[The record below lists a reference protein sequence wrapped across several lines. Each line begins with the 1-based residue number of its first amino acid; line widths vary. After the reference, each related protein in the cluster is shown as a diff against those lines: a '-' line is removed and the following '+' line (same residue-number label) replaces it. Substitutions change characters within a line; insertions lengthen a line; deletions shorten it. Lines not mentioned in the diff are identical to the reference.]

1 MRPKRRFGLRS
12 GMGSAFLIGATVL
25 CQSAAIRPGFAEAR
39 EEGVLRDQLDRLID
53 HLESVQDPSGDF
65 STIRANLDRTILEVE
80 EELNSLEEQIREV
93 RSRQSALAGAR
104 SNPPSDHWAYRPPAL
119 PEIPSTLNADR
130 VRNPIDAF
138 VFNRLDREG
147 LSPSPEAERETLVR
161 RVSLDLTGLP
171 PTPRELDFFLNDP
184 SPEAYERLVDRLLA
198 SPHFGEHQ
206 SRSWMDLA
214 RTADTCGYHI
224 DTKRPM
230 HPYRDWVIAAFN
242 RDLPFDRFTVEQ
254 LAGDLLPNP
263 SMDQRIATGFH
274 RNTMFNEEGGIDPE
288 EFRVKAVVDR
298 VGVTGTVW
306 LGTSLAC
313 AECHDHKHDPI
324 SQREFFE
331 MYALFN
337 TTADLGG
344 GTFATRAP
352 LIHLFEGEQ
361 EAEFNRLS
369 ERIAGLSNTLNTETP
384 DLAASQRTWEERMRR
399 GLGWV
404 PIDPVEV
411 KSEAGVGLTPLP
423 DGAWTAEGR
432 IRPSTDIYHVSGLW
446 RGESPTALRL
456 EILPAESESG
466 FGLHRGG
473 VPALSE
479 FRLFTA
485 PATGEIEWTA
495 VALRAPT
502 WNIEGQEPR
511 RLLDNNPRSAWVLDA
526 TDVPVYEAWFEIPAA
541 AQRMDG
547 RRYRIELEQKAAR
560 NSTLAKFRLSATSSE
575 APVRLPPASIRRIL
589 ELEPGAPQKGR
600 RPADVKLAV
609 LKTDSPAAP
618 AGRKR
623 SHEQEEELAKYYRS
637 IAPELDGARAELAD
651 LEKQK
656 ADLLK
661 SVTQALVM
669 GEADEPRETRIHV
682 RGDFLRLGDRVDPGL
697 PRVFGGF
704 PPDLPR
710 NRLGLAEWLVRRDHP
725 LTARVTV
732 NRMWQQI
739 FGRGIVETADD
750 FGLMGSPPTHPE
762 LLDWL
767 ALEFVQRGWSWKE
780 MLRLIVT
787 SSVYRQS
794 SRVTPDLLEID
805 PYNRLLARAPRH
817 RLSAEGIRD
826 NALAVA
832 GLLNRKIGGPSVFP
846 WQPPGLWSE
855 IGSPGFGVDDWISD
869 EDEDRF
875 RRGLYTFLRRS
886 NPYPSFIAFDAPT
899 REYCTVKRSITN
911 TPLQAL
917 VTLNDPVYL
926 EAAVGFAGR
935 LLREESGGTDQDRIQ
950 LAFRCCLSRYP
961 SPDETDKLIGLLER
975 QRTKYS
981 VVTEIEEEAH
991 LHAAEKIGCSRAE
1004 LAAWTIVCQV
1014 LLNLD
1019 ETLTKG

>member
-1 MRPKRRFGLRS
+1 
-12 GMGSAFLIGATVL
+12 MGSAFLIGATVL
-25 CQSAAIRPGFAEAR
+25 CQSAVFQPGFAEAR
-39 EEGVLRDQLDRLID
+39 DDEVLREQLNRLID
-53 HLESVQDPSGDF
+53 HLESIQDPSGDF

-80 EELNSLEEQIREV
+80 EELNSLEEQIREA

-104 SNPPSDHWAYRPPAL
+104 SNPPSEHWAYRPPIL
-119 PEIPSTLNADR
+119 PEIPSTLHADR

-147 LSPSPEAERETLVR
+147 LSPSPEADRETLVR
-161 RVSLDLTGLP
+161 RVTLDLTGLP
-171 PTPRELDFFLNDP
+171 PTPRELDLFLNDR

-206 SRSWMDLA
+206 ARYWLDLA
-214 RTADTCGYHI
+214 RTADSCGYHI
-224 DTKRPM
+224 DAGRPM
-230 HPYRDWVIAAFN
+230 HPYRDWVIAAYN
-242 RDLPFDRFTVEQ
+242 RDLPFDRFTIEQ

-324 SQREFFE
+324 TQREFFE

-361 EAEFNRLS
+361 EKSVTDLADKIES
-369 ERIAGLSNTLNTETP
+369 VEQTLDSSTP
-384 DLAASQRTWEERMRR
+384 DLVDSQRQWEERMMR
-399 GLGWV
+399 G
-404 PIDPVEV
+404 IDWTSFDGVEV
-411 KSEAGVGLTPLP
+411 TSDAGVKWIPLP
-423 DGAWTAEGR
+423 DGSWNADGG
-432 IRPSTDIYHVSGLW
+432 IRPSTDTYRVSGIW
-446 RGESPTALRL
+446 KGAPPTALRL
-456 EILPAESESG
+456 EILPADSG
-466 FGLHRGG
+466 SGVGLHPKGI
-473 VPALSE
+473 PALSE
-479 FRLFTA
+479 VRLLTA
-485 PATGEIEWTA
+485 PATGETD
-495 VALRAPT
+495 LAPVVLHVPT
-502 WNIEGQEPR
+502 SNTPGQEPR
-511 RLLDNNPRSAWVLDA
+511 RLLDKNPRSGWVLTA
-526 TDVPVYEAWFEIPAA
+526 TDVEVFEAWFEIPAEA
-541 AQRMDG
+541 WNDQSARFQ
-547 RRYRIELEQKAAR
+547 IELEQKTTRDSTVAR
-560 NSTLAKFRLSATSSE
+560 FRLSSTTAE
-575 APVRLPPASIRRIL
+575 IPVRFTPPSIQRIL
-589 ELEPGAPQKGR
+589 ELNPGSPGKGG
-600 RPADVKLAV
+600 RPGDVKLAAFNQEA
-609 LKTDSPAAP
+609 LKDS
-618 AGRKR
+618 RT
-623 SHEQEEELAKYYRS
+623 HEQEEELARYYRS
-637 IAPELDGARAELAD
+637 IAPQLDGARKELAD

-661 SVTQALVM
+661 TVTQALVM
-669 GEADEPRETRIHV
+669 GEADDPRETRIHV

-704 PPDLPR
+704 PSDLPR

-732 NRMWQQI
+732 NRMWQQV

-750 FGLMGSPPTHPE
+750 FGLMGSPPSHPE

-767 ALEFVQRGWSWKE
+767 AIEFVRKGWSWKE

-794 SRVTPDLLEID
+794 SHVTPDLLEID
-805 PYNRLLARAPRH
+805 PYNRLLARGPRH

-855 IGSPGFGVDDWISD
+855 IGSPGYGVDDWIPD
-869 EDEDRF
+869 ENEDRF

-886 NPYPSFIAFDAPT
+886 NPYPSFVAFDAPT

-926 EAAVGFAGR
+926 EAATGFAGR
-935 LLREESGGTDQDRIQ
+935 LLREESGGTDQDRIR
-950 LAFRCCLSRYP
+950 LAFRCCLSRPP
-961 SPDETDKLIGLLER
+961 SPEETNKLIGLLER
-975 QRTKYS
+975 QRAKFS
-981 VVTEIEEEAH
+981 EVTEIEGDA
-991 LHAAEKIGCSRAE
+991 LFDAAEEIGCSRSD
-1004 LAAWTIVCQV
+1004 LAAWAIVCQV